1 MQYLISD
8 AEPELINNLTTDER
22 NYQLDFIHFIRDIGY
37 SLWSDNKLNLKTRKK
52 IKKTGEEI
60 IYKLK
65 NQINKYADD
74 KKTMKVKIN
83 EAIDK
88 LKKNYTNTCK
98 N

>member
-52 IKKTGEEI
+52 
-60 IYKLK
+60 
-65 NQINKYADD
+65 N
-74 KKTMKVKIN
+74 
-83 EAIDK
+83 
-88 LKKNYTNTCK
+88 KKNRRRNRLQTKKPNKQICRR
-98 N
+98 